1 MSNRR
6 HRPPGDR
13 GPAEDKEKDDEP
25 KVVVTPDCPAPDPA
39 RGIPKSF
46 LNQMTDG
53 DHSRL
58 REAHGRLKDVL
69 HIRDRRTTALALVD
83 NAARRKIEWQDIAIA
98 SGVGV
103 GTFILLPWFIAIPAA
118 VASLFYRTVK
128 EAKNIRK
135 TGPAHE
141 GRLPGFDNFWA
152 YSAYRFIRSLDGYN
166 VRVAVIQAVR
176 NDHWRKQKP
185 ESERLMDAADA
196 MTDLLH
202 PTVPKLVAALGTL
215 LQYQPKTKDILQ
227 PPSREED
234 DRFRLLDPM
243 KLLEGVSGLEWL
255 EFDGDYILASYL
267 PQQLRDD
274 LARIES
280 EDASDLEAPWK
291 KLEDDLPEDVRQEI
305 DDMLDESH
313 RKK

>member
-1 MSNRR
+1 MPNRR

-13 GPAEDKEKDDEP
+13 GPAEEKEKDDEP
-25 KVVVTPDCPAPDPA
+25 KVVVTPENPAPETP
-39 RGIPKSF
+39 RPI
-46 LNQMTDG
+46 LQQMTDG

-58 REAHGRLKDVL
+58 REAHDRLKDVL
-69 HIRDRRTTALALVD
+69 HVRDRRTTALALVD

-98 SGVGV
+98 SGVAA
-103 GTFILLPWFIAIPAA
+103 GTYIFLPWFIAIPAA

-128 EAKNIRK
+128 EAKDIRK

-166 VRVAVIQAVR
+166 VRVAVVQSVR
-176 NDHWRKQKP
+176 HDHWRR
-185 ESERLMDAADA
+185 ENENSARLMEAADA
-196 MTDLLH
+196 MTDLLQ
-202 PTVPKLVAALGTL
+202 PTIQKLCVALGTL
-215 LQYQPKTKDILQ
+215 LQFQPKTKDILQ
-227 PPSREED
+227 PMSKEED
-234 DRFRLLDPM
+234 DRLRLKDPM
-243 KLLEGVSGLEWL
+243 KLLEGVSGLDWL

-291 KLEDDLPEDVRQEI
+291 KLEDDLPEDVRREI
-305 DDMLDESH
+305 DEMLDES
-313 RKK
+313 RPKK